1 MLLPVEQSKQSIE
14 WVKPII
20 IKQETSLR
28 RMTRTHHKPVFTG
41 MSFLSLLAVLAV
53 HAALLYGMWQH
64 RFSASATQTITLYAE
79 FVAPP
84 EKESE
89 AVEAP
94 KVDLKAEHMPPQVKP
109 KPPVKKVQPQPKR
122 QLIAN
127 APAVTR
133 QEPVAPPPVEEP
145 EHEPEPEEK
154 EVVETVAAARP
165 AQMPAGPVTLSS
177 ELSVSC
183 PELARPAYPALSRRL
198 GEEGKLM
205 LQVELDE
212 SGRISKAKVV
222 ESSGY
227 PRLDNAALSAV
238 KTWRCRPAMRN
249 GQPVLAVALQPFN
262 FVIEGN

>member
-1 MLLPVEQSKQSIE
+1 MARIH
-14 WVKPII
+14 
-20 IKQETSLR
+20 R
-28 RMTRTHHKPVFTG
+28 KPVFTG
-41 MSFLSLLAVLAV
+41 LSLFSLLAVMAV

-64 RFSASATQTITLYAE
+64 RFSTTVPHTLTLYAE

-84 EKESE
+84 EREAE

-122 QLIAN
+122 QLAAN
-127 APAVTR
+127 TPAVSR
-133 QEPVAPPPVEEP
+133 QEFVAPPPVEEP
-145 EHEPEPEEK
+145 EHEPEPEPKEK
-154 EVVETVAAARP
+154 EIVETVAAARP
-165 AQMPAGPVTLSS
+165 AQMPAGPVTLAA

-205 LQVELDE
+205 LQVELDKT
-212 SGRISKAKVV
+212 GRVSKAKVI

-227 PRLDNAALSAV
+227 SRLDNAALSAV
-238 KTWRCRPAMRN
+238 KTWRCRPATRN
-249 GQPVLAVALQPFN
+249 GEPVLAVALQPFN